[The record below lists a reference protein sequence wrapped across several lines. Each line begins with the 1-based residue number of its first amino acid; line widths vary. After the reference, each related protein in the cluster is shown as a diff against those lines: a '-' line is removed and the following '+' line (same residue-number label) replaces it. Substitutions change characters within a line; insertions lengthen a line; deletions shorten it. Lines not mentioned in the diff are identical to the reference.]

1 MFQIYHVQE
10 GRTKHSRF
18 FDEDLEDHQPFP
30 TLQQALE
37 VLDPTVGFNVEV
49 KWTMQLKVQF
59 ILCKLNLK
67 FYLTKLQTDL
77 GDILLSNNFSF
88 LLFGIQKLLFFQA
101 FKTQYHEKFLQNM
114 HYSFVG
120 VTKQS
125 NADGVRICQF
135 KQLNYNFC
143 FNTQYSIDIC
153 VMLY

>member
-1 MFQIYHVQE
+1 MVGIAILLYSHKIELSMFQIYHVQE

-67 FYLTKLQTDL
+67 FYLTKLQTDF
-77 GDILLSNNFSF
+77 GDIWLSYNFYF
-88 LLFGIQKLLFFQA
+88 LLFGIQKLFFSRPLKHNTMKH
-101 FKTQYHEKFLQNM
+101 FSKTCITLLLGSPKKLMLIWLGSVN
-114 HYSFVG
+114 
-120 VTKQS
+120 S
-125 NADGVRICQF
+125 N
-135 KQLNYNFC
+135 
-143 FNTQYSIDIC
+143 S
-153 VMLY
+153 